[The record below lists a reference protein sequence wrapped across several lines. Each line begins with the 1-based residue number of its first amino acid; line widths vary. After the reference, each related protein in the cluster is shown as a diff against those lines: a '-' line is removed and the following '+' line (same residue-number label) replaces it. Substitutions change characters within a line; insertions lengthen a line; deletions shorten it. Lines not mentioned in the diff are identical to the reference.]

1 MFTINNFH
9 RDHYNNLDG
18 RLLRIKVLS
27 NDAMFGTRAG
37 AVGVKYTATVTT
49 LALVVPLPGV
59 CEIRLRDIAT
69 GPVHHVEYPVRD
81 GPGKVGSMSVDVVMR
96 EVAPIVVAVSN
107 IHLHV
112 DGAPLSNPAS
122 TILRLSY
129 VERCKATVFYEVPI
143 GELSGSTAV
152 KNVR

>member
-1 MFTINNFH
+1 MTA
-9 RDHYNNLDG
+9 
-18 RLLRIKVLS
+18 LLSLVL
-27 NDAMFGTRAG
+27 
-37 AVGVKYTATVTT
+37 
-49 LALVVPLPGV
+49 LAGV
-59 CEIRLRDIAT
+59 CDIPLRDIAT
-69 GPVHHVEYPVRD
+69 GPVHHTEHPVRV
-81 GPGKVGSMSVDVVMR
+81 GQANVGSVSVDVVMR